1 MENDLN
7 KRNFLIEIIIFVL
20 LTGTV
25 LYRCYDAVRYKDTG
39 SGGGWDNFYTAD
51 VPIDVV
57 IYGSSHAACTVNNAI
72 LWDEYGIPSFS
83 MTAGGQTAYGTY
95 EFMKESFKYQK
106 PRVAMIETFMLAEY
120 GAETDAV
127 YRTAL
132 TPRWS
137 PHYASSI
144 MKYAFRHNLGHET
157 AEELALKMPIVHS
170 RYAELNR
177 SDFINTTFYNMGYQ
191 GSTDVEAVTPPE
203 TTDIRNELPEAN
215 REYITDMIDLCR
227 TNGVEPVFFF
237 APYSAPAGEI
247 AYQNSIKDLIIS
259 YDVPYLDFVQDN
271 TAGIDYS
278 TDMREYSHLNDTG
291 AAKVTRALTGYLKA
305 GYDIPDRRGEKGYET
320 WDLHVRYQQDRR
332 NEHIL
337 DSCED
342 IGSYLDALSGMNGQ
356 YTVIIS
362 LNGDYRVLGDE
373 PVCPALETFGID
385 KAAYGSGGVFLL
397 RNGNL
402 VYSSNGGDEYDH
414 YIELD
419 HETDLRMYRYPGI
432 GFGYV
437 RLAEENINYDHNGV
451 GIIVYDEQ
459 CMYTVDSIY
468 TDVYISGSGIVR

>member
-20 LTGTV
+20 LVCTILHG
-25 LYRCYDAVRYKDTG
+25 CYDAVRYKDTG
-39 SGGGWDNFYTAD
+39 SGGGWDNYYAAD

-106 PRVAMIETFMLAEY
+106 PHVALIETFMLAEY

-144 MKYAFRHNLGHET
+144 VQYAFKHNLGHET

-170 RYAELNR
+170 RYAELER

-191 GSTDVEAVTPPE
+191 GSMDVEAVAPPE
-203 TTDIRNELPEAN
+203 MTDIRNELPEAN
-215 REYITDMIDLCR
+215 RDYITDMIDLCR
-227 TNGVEPVFFF
+227 TNGVEPVFFL

-247 AYQNSIKDLIIS
+247 AYQNSIKDLITS
-259 YDVPYLDFVQDN
+259 YDVTYLDFVKEN
-271 TAGIDYS
+271 AAGIDYS

-291 AAKVTRALTGYLKA
+291 ASKVTHALADYLKTE
-305 GYDIPDRRGEKGYET
+305 YDLPDRREDSGYEA
-320 WDLHVRYQQDRR
+320 WDLHVRYQTDRR
-332 NEHIL
+332 NEYTL
-337 DSCED
+337 DSCVD
-342 IGSYLDALSGMNGQ
+342 IGSYLDALAGMYGQ

-373 PVCPALETFGID
+373 PVCSALEALGID
-385 KAAYGSGGVFLL
+385 KAAYEEGGVFLL

-402 VYSSNGGDEYDH
+402 AYSSGGADEYDH
-414 YIELD
+414 YTELD
-419 HETDLRMYRYPGI
+419 HKIDLRLYRYPGI

-437 RLAEENINYDHNGV
+437 RIAGESTNYDHNGV

-459 CMYTVDSIY
+459 CMYTVDNVY
-468 TDVYISGSGIVR
+468 TDVYTGWGIIR